1 MTDHRAS
8 DHVLRP
14 PYCRWLATTLLFLVV
29 GTARA
34 AHVGGTG
41 RMADRPLARAFAQ
54 IGASIAWS
62 TVSGKADI
70 FIVVDTSATMM
81 DRMVGGSNRVKATGE
96 SIEFLVQKLDEAEVD
111 YHMRVLGFHDF
122 WDEQALEMSRWTP
135 HPDAIRSRIADFG
148 LMGEEQILDVLMQT
162 FDLFQ
167 HRVTA
172 DKHLVLVCDSPAGT
186 SWEAEDAVAELQ
198 DRVRRRFLVEGI
210 RAQIIGHSEP
220 FQRRLAADTAGVFV
234 EMPPSPPAE
243 ARPIAPPAG
252 RVRLEPS
259 ALDGAFASIAEHA
272 LQADTPAFTD
282 GDLVLLLVDYSLSM
296 QGRLR
301 ATLEGVAVLDRALRA
316 AGLEPEYAV
325 SRFGEADGA
334 LAGGL
339 IDTNLTQPIGV
350 LEDLPRM
357 FRHPATGSE
366 DLRHAV
372 ARSAPWARE
381 HGARVAIVV
390 TDEPPA
396 TKTTATVA
404 LADAIAQS
412 GARCYAIMPLRDR
425 AGSQPAPL
433 QALVDAVVA
442 SGGVAVPMPRASYIA
457 SSRR

>member
-1 MTDHRAS
+1 M
-8 DHVLRP
+8 LRP
-14 PYCRWLATTLLFLVV
+14 ASCGPLAAALLFLVV

-34 AHVGGTG
+34 AHVGGSG

-54 IGASIAWS
+54 VGESIAWS

-96 SIEFLVQKLDEAEVD
+96 SIEFLVQKLDEAQVD

-122 WDEQALEMSRWTP
+122 WDEQALELSRWTP
-135 HPDAIRSRIADFG
+135 HPDAIRLRMADFAV
-148 LMGEEQILDVLMQT
+148 MGEEQILDVLMQT

-167 HRVTA
+167 HRMA
-172 DKHLVLVCDSPAGT
+172 AEKHLVLVCDSPAAT
-186 SWEAEDAVAELQ
+186 SWEAEDAVAELK

-210 RAQIIGHSEP
+210 RAQIIGPPEP

-243 ARPIAPPAG
+243 PRPIAPPAG

-259 ALDGAFASIAEHA
+259 ALGGAFASIAEHA
-272 LQADTPAFTD
+272 LQADPSAFAD

-301 ATLEGVAVLDRALRA
+301 ATLEGVAVLDAALRA
-316 AGLEPEYAV
+316 GGLEPEYAV
-325 SRFGEADGA
+325 SRFGEADGTV
-334 LAGGL
+334 AGGL
-339 IDTNLTQPIGV
+339 MDTNVTQPIGM

-366 DLRHAV
+366 DLRAAV
-372 ARSAPWARE
+372 ARAALWARE

-396 TKTTATVA
+396 TKTETTVA
-404 LADAIAQS
+404 LGDAIAQS
-412 GARCYAIMPLRDR
+412 GARFYAIMPLRDR
-425 AGSQPAPL
+425 ADSQPAPL
-433 QALVDAVVA
+433 QALVDALVA
-442 SGGVAVPMPRASYIA
+442 SGGVAVPMPRTSYIA